1 MSEVLF
7 VCAGNAARSQMGEAF
22 YNQVRGD
29 GAAESAGTE
38 AIVGKPMPP
47 YVLEVMNEVGIDVS
61 KAQRKLISE
70 EMAARAAKIILL
82 TDKSLPEYL
91 QADSKVEIWDITD
104 PRYTDLDF
112 HRQTRDAV
120 KARVDQLLTRQ
131 ANA

>member
-22 YNQVRGD
+22 YTQARGD

-38 AIVGKPMPP
+38 AIIDKPMPP
-47 YVLEVMNEVGIDVS
+47 YVVEVMNELGIDVS
-61 KAQRKLISE
+61 GAARKLISE
-70 EMAARAAKIILL
+70 EMAARAAKIVLL

-91 QADSKVEIWDITD
+91 QDNPKVETWDITD

-112 HRQTRDAV
+112 HRQTRDIV
-120 KARVDQLLTRQ
+120 KARVDQLLTDQ
-131 ANA
+131 ADA